1 MSATPNMITGLDVSD
16 RYSAFYTIS
25 AGGEVEEEGRIR
37 TTAQALRV
45 HFQGSKRRVVLEA
58 GVHSP
63 WISRLLSELGHEVI
77 VANARMV
84 ALIHKNPKKSDPV
97 DAETLARLGRADP
110 KLLAPIEHRS
120 EEAQVHLGVI
130 RTRDTV
136 VRART
141 ALVNHVRGAVKSV
154 GGRIPRCS
162 TETFPT
168 KAADHIPDPLRA
180 ALEPALETIA
190 HLSRQ
195 IRFFDKQI
203 DKTCQEAYP
212 ETALLRQIQGVGPVT
227 ALAFRLVLDDATRFK
242 ESRSVGAY
250 LGLTRRRSDSGDFE
264 PELRITKLGDKLLR
278 SLLTQSAQYIL
289 GAFGPDTDLRRW
301 GLAYWRRGGNSKKA
315 KKKAVVAV
323 ARRLAVLLH
332 RLWVTGDVYEPLRN
346 SKKLGAA
353 IA

>member
-1 MSATPNMITGLDVSD
+1 MVTGLDVSD
-16 RYSAFYTIS
+16 RYSALCTLG
-25 AGGEVEEEGRIR
+25 AEGEVEEEGRVR
-37 TTAQALRV
+37 TTAQAMRT
-45 HFQGSKRRVVLEA
+45 HFQVPRRRVVLEA
-58 GVHSP
+58 GTHSP
-63 WISRLLSELGHEVI
+63 WISRLLAELGHDVI

-97 DAETLARLGRADP
+97 DAETLARLGRVDP

-120 EEAQVHLGVI
+120 ESSQHDLGLI
-130 RTRDTV
+130 RTRSAV

-141 ALVNHVRGAVKSV
+141 ALINHVRGTVKST

-162 TETFPT
+162 AETFARRAPE
-168 KAADHIPDPLRA
+168 HIPDPLRPG
-180 ALEPALETIA
+180 LEPILETIV

-203 DKTCQEAYP
+203 GKLCQESYP
-212 ETALLRQIQGVGPVT
+212 ETALLQQVKGVGPVT
-227 ALAFRLVLDDATRFK
+227 ALAFRLVLDDPRRFK

-289 GAFGPDTDLRRW
+289 GAFGPDSDLRRW
-301 GLAYWRRGGNSKKA
+301 GLAYWRRGGSSKKA

-323 ARRLAVLLH
+323 ARKLSVLLH
-332 RLWVTGDVYEPLRN
+332 RLWITGEVYEPLRN
-346 SKKLGAA
+346 SKVSKAPAA
-353 IA
+353 